1 MTTPAPSSVGSQ
13 EPSQPYVAALDLGS
27 NSFHM
32 VVARLDEHG
41 LEIVDRLREP
51 VRFAACLD
59 DSRNITPA
67 GMEKA
72 IQSLERFGQ
81 RIKAMPPD
89 RVRIVGTNTLRQA
102 KNSLEFMERA
112 RQALGHPVEVVSG
125 TEEARLIYL
134 GVAQTMPD
142 EGRRLVVDIGGGSTE
157 VIIGDRAD
165 IVTADSLYMGCV
177 SFSMKFFGDGRLKE
191 KGFREAQLAAEL
203 ELQSIAQP
211 YRRIGW
217 ERAVGCS
224 GTIQAVQEIVRA
236 NAWSEEGI
244 TLKGLKKLRKALI
257 AAEDIEKLEL
267 PGLTPDRRGVI
278 AGGAAILEAIFEDLR
293 IEHMLPS
300 PGAMREGVLY
310 DLVGRIRHEDVRERT
325 IRRFQERYQVDPEQA
340 ARVEQTAASLLD
352 QARNWELDELAA
364 GRTLA
369 WAARLHEIGL
379 AISHTGWHKHGGYL
393 VTHAHMAGFSR
404 EEQLTLAAL
413 LYTQRRKLRQE
424 AFALLDPSRLP
435 TIRKLAVLF
444 RLAVCLNRSR
454 DPERPTPV
462 LKAKKEKVKLFFP
475 TGWLDAHSLTAIA
488 LQEEARYLASAG
500 YELQVQEATA
510 GAEA

>member
-1 MTTPAPSSVGSQ
+1 MTTPAPVGVA
-13 EPSQPYVAALDLGS
+13 PSDASHYVAALDLGS

-32 VVARLDEHG
+32 VVARLDDHG
-41 LEIVDRLREP
+41 LQIVDRLREP

-59 DSRNITPA
+59 DQRNITPA

-72 IQSLERFGQ
+72 IASLERFGQ
-81 RIKAMPPD
+81 RIKAMPPE

-102 KNSLEFMERA
+102 RNSHEFMERA
-112 RQALGHPVEVVSG
+112 KQALGHPVEVVSG

-177 SFSMKFFGDGRLKE
+177 SFSMRFFADGRLKE

-203 ELQSIAQP
+203 ELQSIAQT

-236 NAWSEEGI
+236 NAWSDDGI
-244 TLKGLKKLRKALI
+244 TLKALKKLRKALL
-257 AAEDIEKLEL
+257 AAEDVERLEL

-278 AGGAAILEAIFEDLR
+278 AGGAAILEAVFEDLR
-293 IEHMLPS
+293 IEHMVPS
-300 PGAMREGVLY
+300 AGAMREGVLY

-325 IRRFQERYQVDPEQA
+325 IRRFQERYQVDAEQA
-340 ARVEQTAASLLD
+340 ARVEQTALALLA
-352 QARNWELDELAA
+352 QARGWELDERWGAQM
-364 GRTLA
+364 LA

-404 EEQLTLAAL
+404 EEQLMLAAL
-413 LYTQRRKLRQE
+413 LYVQRRKLRE
-424 AFALLDPSRLP
+424 EHFAPIDPARVP
-435 TIRKLAVLF
+435 AIKKLGVLF

-454 DPERPTPV
+454 DPEVPAPV
-462 LKAKKEKVKLFFP
+462 LKAKKEKLKLFFP
-475 TGWLDAHSLTAIA
+475 TGWLDAHSLTAVA
-488 LQEEARYLASAG
+488 LQEEARYLTSAG
-500 YELQVQEATA
+500 FELVVQEATA
-510 GAEA
+510 GSEV